1 MTNSLHRL
9 IPFVVVACFVAACEV
24 PNDIP
29 YPIVEG
35 RITAFEVEGQC
46 GVSGKDKGS
55 ATIDKESRTVSLYV
69 CDTVDIKEL
78 RVKRIELKAETKNP
92 DVDYQD
98 EITLLPD
105 SASCHYFERFPRK
118 SFDAPGAHHDTR
130 IDFSKEVPFTLH
142 TYQDYKWT
150 VKVEQVINREVEI
163 ENQVGDA
170 IIDAHTRNVVIY
182 VKQNQSLKNLK
193 VHKFS
198 LGGTH
203 GSVTPDPTAF
213 DTYDFYNIK
222 EFMVTTG
229 WGGRERWKV
238 FVYQTD
244 AVMQTTAKA
253 FARTVDAIIS
263 GEKPNGSTP
272 LIEYKAQT
280 DGKWNAVGSQ
290 DITIASTSYS
300 ATLKCLKPYTTYQ
313 YRVSAGNTSTET
325 QTFTTT
331 EMLQLE
337 NASFDVWCTDA
348 NNPKLLYP
356 WAEGATPY
364 WETGN
369 KGATTVGNSNSVPT
383 DDTST
388 GSGKAAYLES
398 KYIVIKFAAGN
409 IFTGSYLRTDGTNG
423 ILGFGRPFK
432 AFPAKLTFDYK
443 YNSETINKV
452 GDEALRYME
461 GRPDSCQIYITL
473 WHIGENDYEEYNG
486 EKFPLIIRTRPS
498 ERHLFSPNDK
508 RVVAYAQL
516 TQGNDVNEW
525 TSHTLKLKYKDNT
538 RIPTHI
544 QVVASSSKYGDY
556 FTGGIGSTLVLD
568 NLKLHYE

>member
-1 MTNSLHRL
+1 MKKVFYIL
-9 IPFVVVACFVAACEV
+9 IPVFIAICFGSCDV

-35 RITAFEVEGQC
+35 RITTFEVEGQC
-46 GVSGKDKGS
+46 GESGSGEGS
-55 ATIDKESRTVSLYV
+55 AAIDKDLRTVSLFV
-69 CDTVDIKEL
+69 CDTVD
-78 RVKRIELKAETKNP
+78 VKKLKVNRIELKSETKNP
-92 DVDYQD
+92 DVNYQE
-98 EITLLPD
+98 EIGLLPD
-105 SASCHYFERFPRK
+105 SAACVNFTKFPRK
-118 SFDAPGAHHDTR
+118 AFANPDSRMDTR
-130 IDFSKEVPFTLH
+130 MDFSKKVKFTLH
-142 TYQDYKWT
+142 TYQDYEWT
-150 VKVEQVINREVEI
+150 VKVEQIVNREVEV
-163 ENQVGDA
+163 ENQVGNA
-170 IIDAHTRNVVIY
+170 VIDPATHNVVVY
-182 VKQNQSLKNLK
+182 VNKEQSLKRLK

-198 LGGTH
+198 LGGVH
-203 GSVTPDPTAF
+203 GKVSPDPTTY
-213 DTYDFYNIK
+213 DTYDFYDVRH
-222 EFMVTTG
+222 FHVATG
-229 WGGRERWKV
+229 WGEEQSWRV
-238 FVYQTD
+238 MVCHTD
-244 AVMQTTAKA
+244 AAVQATAQA
-253 FARTVDAIIS
+253 FARTVDAIIT
-263 GEKPNGSTP
+263 GEKPNGTEP
-272 LIEYKAQT
+272 VIEYKAEGESAWKTLAQE
-280 DGKWNAVGSQ
+280 N
-290 DITIASTSYS
+290 INSTSTGYS
-300 ATLKCLKPYTTYQ
+300 ATIPNLNPSTTYSFI
-313 YRVSAGNTSTET
+313 VTAGDSKVGE
-325 QTFTTT
+325 QSFTTT

-337 NASFDVWCTDA
+337 NASFDAWCTDA
-348 NNPKLLYP
+348 NNPKLFYP
-356 WAEGATPY
+356 WAEGTTPY

-388 GSGKAAYLES
+388 GCGKAAYLES

-432 AFPAKLTFDYK
+432 AFPSKLTFDYK

-525 TSHTLKLKYKDNT
+525 SSHTLELKYKDNT

>member
-1 MTNSLHRL
+1 MKKVLYIL
-9 IPFVVVACFVAACEV
+9 ILAFIAICFGSCDV

-46 GVSGKDKGS
+46 GENGSGEGS
-55 ATIDKESRTVSLYV
+55 AAIDKDLHTVSLFV
-69 CDTVDIKEL
+69 CDTVDVKKL
-78 RVKRIELKAETKNP
+78 KVKRIELKSETKNP
-92 DVDYQD
+92 DVDYKD
-98 EITLLPD
+98 EIALLPD
-105 SASCHYFERFPRK
+105 SAACLDFARFPRK
-118 SFDAPGAHHDTR
+118 GFNAPNSHLDTR
-130 IDFSKEVPFTLH
+130 MDFSQKVKFTLH
-142 TYQDYKWT
+142 TYQDYEWT
-150 VKVEQVINREVEI
+150 VKVEQIVNREVEV
-163 ENQVGDA
+163 ENQVGNA
-170 IIDAHTRNVVIY
+170 VIDPITHNVVVY
-182 VKQNQSLKNLK
+182 VNKEQSLKRLK

-198 LGGTH
+198 LGGVH
-203 GSVTPDPTAF
+203 GKVSPDPTAQETF
-213 DTYDFYNIK
+213 DFYDVRQ
-222 EFMVTTG
+222 FLVTTG
-229 WGGRERWKV
+229 WGEEQSWR
-238 FVYQTD
+238 
-244 AVMQTTAKA
+244 VMVCHTEAAMGTTAQA
-253 FARTVDAIIS
+253 FARTVNAIVS
-263 GEKPNGSTP
+263 GEKPNGTTP
-272 LIEYKAQT
+272 LIEYKKESEQT
-280 DGKWNAVGSQ
+280 WLSVPQENIQQTATAYTA
-290 DITIASTSYS
+290 DIKGLQPS
-300 ATLKCLKPYTTYQ
+300 TTYQ
-313 YRVSAGNTSTET
+313 YRVKAGESSVDV

-331 EMLQLE
+331 KMLQLE
-337 NASFDVWCTDA
+337 NSSFDDWCTDT
-348 NNPKLLYP
+348 NNSKLLYP

-525 TSHTLKLKYKDNT
+525 TSHTLELKYKDNT

-556 FTGGIGSTLVLD
+556 FTGGVGSTLVLD

>member
-1 MTNSLHRL
+1 MIKALHKL
-9 IPFVVVACFVAACEV
+9 IPLVITACFAACEV

-46 GVSGKDKGS
+46 GASGKGEGS
-55 ATIDKESRTVSLYV
+55 ATIDKDTRTVSLYV
-69 CDTVDIKEL
+69 CDTVD
-78 RVKRIELKAETKNP
+78 VKRLKVNRIELKSETKNP
-92 DVDYQD
+92 DVDYKD
-98 EITLLPD
+98 EIALLPD
-105 SASCHYFERFPRK
+105 SAACLDFARFPRK
-118 SFDAPGAHHDTR
+118 GFNAPGSHQDTR
-130 IDFSKEVPFTLH
+130 MDFSQKVKFTLT
-142 TYQDYKWT
+142 TYQDYEWT
-150 VKVEQVINREVEI
+150 VNVEQVVNREVEV
-163 ENQVGDA
+163 ENQVGNA
-170 IIDAHTRNVVIY
+170 VIDPITHNVVVY
-182 VKQNQSLKNLK
+182 VKKGQSLKRLK
-193 VHKFS
+193 VSKFS
-198 LGGTH
+198 LGGEH
-203 GSVTPDPTAF
+203 GKVSPDPTAQETF
-213 DTYDFYNIK
+213 DFYDVRQ
-222 EFMVTTG
+222 FLVTTG
-229 WGGRERWKV
+229 WGEEQSWRVMVCHTEA
-238 FVYQTD
+238 
-244 AVMQTTAKA
+244 AVETTAQA
-253 FARTVDAIIS
+253 FARTVNAIVS
-263 GEKPNGSTP
+263 GEKPNGTTP
-272 LIEYKAQT
+272 LIEYKKESEQT
-280 DGKWNAVGSQ
+280 WLSVSHENIQQTATAYTA
-290 DITIASTSYS
+290 DIKGLQPS
-300 ATLKCLKPYTTYQ
+300 TTYQ
-313 YRVSAGNTSTET
+313 YRVKAGESSVDV

-337 NASFDVWCTDA
+337 NTSFDDWCTDA

-369 KGATTVGNSNSVPT
+369 KGATTVGSSNSTPT

-388 GSGKAAYLES
+388 GHGKAAHLES

-432 AFPAKLTFDYK
+432 AFPSKLTFDYK
-443 YNSETINKV
+443 YRTSTINKV

-525 TSHTLKLKYKDNT
+525 TSHTLELKYKDNT

-556 FTGGIGSTLVLD
+556 FTGGVGSLLVLD

>member
-1 MTNSLHRL
+1 MKKVLYIL
-9 IPFVVVACFVAACEV
+9 IPVFIAICFGSCDV

-46 GVSGKDKGS
+46 GENGSGEGS
-55 ATIDKESRTVSLYV
+55 AAIDKDLHTVSLYV
-69 CDTVDIKEL
+69 CDTVDVSRL
-78 RVKRIELKAETKNP
+78 RVNRIELKSETKNP
-92 DVDYQD
+92 DVNYQE
-98 EITLLPD
+98 EIGLMPD
-105 SASCHYFERFPRK
+105 SAACLDFAKFPRK
-118 SFDAPGAHHDTR
+118 GFNAPGSHQETR
-130 IDFSKEVPFTLH
+130 MDFSQKVKFILH
-142 TYQDYKWT
+142 TYQDYEWT
-150 VKVEQVINREVEI
+150 VKVEQIVNREVEV
-163 ENQVGDA
+163 ENQVGNA
-170 IIDAHTRNVVIY
+170 VIDPITHNVVIY
-182 VKQNQSLKNLK
+182 VNKEQSLKRLK

-198 LGGTH
+198 LGGAH
-203 GSVTPDPTAF
+203 GKVSPDPTTQ
-213 DTYDFYNIK
+213 DTFDFYDVRQ
-222 EFMVTTG
+222 FLVTTG
-229 WGGRERWKV
+229 WGEEQSWRV
-238 FVYQTD
+238 MVCHTD
-244 AVMQTTAKA
+244 AAVQTTAQA
-253 FARTVDAIIS
+253 FARTVDAIIT
-263 GEKPNGSTP
+263 GEKPNGTEP
-272 LIEYKAQT
+272 VIEYKAEGESAWKTLAQE
-280 DGKWNAVGSQ
+280 N
-290 DITIASTSYS
+290 INSTSTGYS
-300 ATLKCLKPYTTYQ
+300 ATIPNLTPSTTYSFT
-313 YRVSAGNTSTET
+313 VTAGDSKVGE
-325 QTFTTT
+325 QSFTTT

-337 NASFDVWCTDA
+337 NASFDDWCTDA

-356 WAEGATPY
+356 WAEGAAPY

-432 AFPAKLTFDYK
+432 AFPSKLTFDYK
-443 YNSETINKV
+443 YNSETINKM

-525 TSHTLKLKYKDNT
+525 TSHTLELKYKDNT

-568 NLKLHYE
+568 NLQLHYE

>member
-1 MTNSLHRL
+1 MKKVLYIL
-9 IPFVVVACFVAACEV
+9 ILAFIAICFGSCDV

-46 GVSGKDKGS
+46 GENGSGEGS
-55 ATIDKESRTVSLYV
+55 ATIDKDLRTVSLFV
-69 CDTVDIKEL
+69 CDTVD
-78 RVKRIELKAETKNP
+78 VKKLKVNRIELKSETKNP
-92 DVDYQD
+92 DVDYQE
-98 EITLLPD
+98 EIGLLPD
-105 SASCHYFERFPRK
+105 SAVCLDFARFPRK
-118 SFDAPGAHHDTR
+118 GFNAPNSHQDTR
-130 IDFSKEVPFTLH
+130 MDFSQKVKFTLH
-142 TYQDYKWT
+142 TYHDYEWT
-150 VKVEQVINREVEI
+150 VNVEQIVIREVEV
-163 ENQVGDA
+163 ENQVGNA
-170 IIDAHTRNVVIY
+170 VIDPITHNVVIY
-182 VKQNQSLKNLK
+182 VNKEQSLKRLK

-198 LGGTH
+198 LGGVH
-203 GSVTPDPTAF
+203 GKVSPDPTTQETF
-213 DTYDFYNIK
+213 DFYDVRQ
-222 EFMVTTG
+222 FLVTTG
-229 WGGRERWKV
+229 WGEEQSWRVMVCHTEA
-238 FVYQTD
+238 
-244 AVMQTTAKA
+244 AVETTAQA
-253 FARTVDAIIS
+253 FARTVNAIVS
-263 GEKPNGSTP
+263 GEKPNGTTP
-272 LIEYKAQT
+272 LIEYKKESEQSWLSVPHENIQQT
-280 DGKWNAVGSQ
+280 ATAYTA
-290 DITIASTSYS
+290 DIKGLQPS
-300 ATLKCLKPYTTYQ
+300 TTYQ
-313 YRVSAGNTSTET
+313 YRVKAGESSVDV

-337 NASFDVWCTDA
+337 NTSFDDWCTDA

-369 KGATTVGNSNSVPT
+369 KGATTVGSSNSTPT

-388 GSGKAAYLES
+388 GHGKAAYLES

-525 TSHTLKLKYKDNT
+525 TSHTLELKYKDNT

-556 FTGGIGSTLVLD
+556 FTGGVGSLLVLD

>member
-1 MTNSLHRL
+1 MKKVLYIL
-9 IPFVVVACFVAACEV
+9 IPVFIAICFGSCDV

-46 GVSGKDKGS
+46 GDNGSGEGS
-55 ATIDKESRTVSLYV
+55 ATIDKDLRTVSLFV
-69 CDTVDIKEL
+69 CDTVD
-78 RVKRIELKAETKNP
+78 VKKLKVNRIELKSETKNP
-92 DVDYQD
+92 DVDYQE
-98 EITLLPD
+98 EIGLLPD
-105 SASCHYFERFPRK
+105 SAVCLDFARFPRK
-118 SFDAPGAHHDTR
+118 GFNAPNNHQDTR
-130 IDFSKEVPFTLH
+130 MDFSQKVKFTLH
-142 TYQDYKWT
+142 TYQDYEWT
-150 VKVEQVINREVEI
+150 VNVEQIVIREVEV
-163 ENQVGDA
+163 ENQVGNA
-170 IIDAHTRNVVIY
+170 VIDPITHNVVVY
-182 VKQNQSLKNLK
+182 VNKEQSLKRLK

-198 LGGTH
+198 LGGVH
-203 GSVTPDPTAF
+203 GKVSPDPTALETF
-213 DTYDFYNIK
+213 NFYDVRQ
-222 EFMVTTG
+222 FMVTTG
-229 WGGRERWKV
+229 WGEEQSWR
-238 FVYQTD
+238 
-244 AVMQTTAKA
+244 VMVCHTEAAMGTTAQA
-253 FARTVDAIIS
+253 FARTVNAIVS
-263 GEKPNGSTP
+263 GEKPNGTTP
-272 LIEYKAQT
+272 LIEYKKESEQT
-280 DGKWNAVGSQ
+280 WLSVPQENIQQTATAYTA
-290 DITIASTSYS
+290 DIKGLQPS
-300 ATLKCLKPYTTYQ
+300 TTYQ
-313 YRVSAGNTSTET
+313 YRVKAGESSVDV
-325 QTFTTT
+325 QAFTTT
-331 EMLQLE
+331 KMLQLE
-337 NASFDVWCTDA
+337 NSSFDDWCTDT
-348 NNPKLLYP
+348 NNSKLLYP

-473 WHIGENDYEEYNG
+473 WHIDENDYEEYNG

-525 TSHTLKLKYKDNT
+525 TSHTLELKYKDNT

>member
-1 MTNSLHRL
+1 MKKVLYIL
-9 IPFVVVACFVAACEV
+9 ILAFIAVCFGSCDV

-46 GVSGKDKGS
+46 GENGSGEGS
-55 ATIDKESRTVSLYV
+55 ATIDKVLRTVSLFV
-69 CDTVDIKEL
+69 CDTVDVKKL
-78 RVKRIELKAETKNP
+78 KVKRIELKSETKNP
-92 DVDYQD
+92 DVDYKD
-98 EITLLPD
+98 EIALLPD
-105 SASCHYFERFPRK
+105 SAACLDFARFPRK
-118 SFDAPGAHHDTR
+118 GFNAPGSHQDTR
-130 IDFSKEVPFTLH
+130 MDFSQKVKFTLH
-142 TYQDYKWT
+142 TYHDYEWT
-150 VKVEQVINREVEI
+150 VNVEQIVIREVEV
-163 ENQVGDA
+163 ENQVGNA
-170 IIDAHTRNVVIY
+170 VIDPITHNVVIY
-182 VKQNQSLKNLK
+182 VNKEQSLKRLK

-198 LGGTH
+198 LGGVH
-203 GSVTPDPTAF
+203 GKVSPDPTTQETF
-213 DTYDFYNIK
+213 DFYDVRQ
-222 EFMVTTG
+222 FLVTTG
-229 WGGRERWKV
+229 WGEEQSWRVMVCHTEA
-238 FVYQTD
+238 
-244 AVMQTTAKA
+244 AVETTAQA
-253 FARTVDAIIS
+253 FARTVNAIVS
-263 GEKPNGSTP
+263 GEKPNGTTP
-272 LIEYKAQT
+272 LIEYKKESEQSWLSVPHENIQQT
-280 DGKWNAVGSQ
+280 ATAYTA
-290 DITIASTSYS
+290 DIKGLQPS
-300 ATLKCLKPYTTYQ
+300 TTYQ
-313 YRVSAGNTSTET
+313 YRVKAGESSVDV

-337 NASFDVWCTDA
+337 NTSFDDWCTDA

-369 KGATTVGNSNSVPT
+369 KGATTVGSSNSTPT

-388 GSGKAAYLES
+388 GHGKAAHLES

-432 AFPAKLTFDYK
+432 AFPSKLTFDYR
-443 YNSETINKV
+443 YRTSIINKV

-525 TSHTLKLKYKDNT
+525 TSHTLELKYKDNT

-556 FTGGIGSTLVLD
+556 FTGGVGSLLVLD

>member
-1 MTNSLHRL
+1 MKKVFYIL
-9 IPFVVVACFVAACEV
+9 IPVFIAICFGSCDV

-46 GVSGKDKGS
+46 GENGSGEGS
-55 ATIDKESRTVSLYV
+55 ATIDKDLRTVSLFV
-69 CDTVDIKEL
+69 CDTVDVKKL
-78 RVKRIELKAETKNP
+78 KVKRIELKSETKNP
-92 DVDYQD
+92 DVDYKD
-98 EITLLPD
+98 EIALLPD
-105 SASCHYFERFPRK
+105 SAACLDFARFPRK
-118 SFDAPGAHHDTR
+118 GFNAPGSHHDTR
-130 IDFSKEVPFTLH
+130 MDFSQKVKFILH
-142 TYQDYKWT
+142 TYQDYEWT
-150 VKVEQVINREVEI
+150 VKVEQIVNREVEV
-163 ENQVGDA
+163 ENQVGNA
-170 IIDAHTRNVVIY
+170 VIDPITHNVVIY
-182 VKQNQSLKNLK
+182 VNKEQSLKRLK
-193 VHKFS
+193 VHKFL
-198 LGGTH
+198 LGGVH
-203 GSVTPDPTAF
+203 GKVSPDPTAQETF
-213 DTYDFYNIK
+213 DFYDVRQ
-222 EFMVTTG
+222 FMVTTG
-229 WGGRERWKV
+229 WGEEQSWR
-238 FVYQTD
+238 
-244 AVMQTTAKA
+244 VMVCHTEAAMGTTAQA
-253 FARTVDAIIS
+253 FARTVDAIIT
-263 GEKPNGSTP
+263 GEKPNGTEP
-272 LIEYKAQT
+272 VIEYKAEGESAWKTLAQE
-280 DGKWNAVGSQ
+280 N
-290 DITIASTSYS
+290 INSTSTGYS
-300 ATLKCLKPYTTYQ
+300 ATIPNLSPSTTYNFT
-313 YRVSAGNTSTET
+313 VTAGNSKVGE
-325 QTFTTT
+325 QSFTTT

-337 NASFDVWCTDA
+337 NTSLDEWCTDVK
-348 NNPKLLYP
+348 NPKLLYP

-525 TSHTLKLKYKDNT
+525 TSHTLELKYKDNT

-556 FTGGIGSTLVLD
+556 FTGGVGSTLVLD

>member
-1 MTNSLHRL
+1 MKKVFYIL
-9 IPFVVVACFVAACEV
+9 IPVFIAICFGSCDV

-46 GVSGKDKGS
+46 GENGSGEGS
-55 ATIDKESRTVSLYV
+55 ATIDKNLRTVSLFV
-69 CDTVDIKEL
+69 CDTVD
-78 RVKRIELKAETKNP
+78 VKKLKVNRIELKSETKNP
-92 DVDYQD
+92 DVNYQE
-98 EITLLPD
+98 EIGLMPD
-105 SASCHYFERFPRK
+105 SAACLDFAKFPRK
-118 SFDAPGAHHDTR
+118 GFNAPGSHQDTHM
-130 IDFSKEVPFTLH
+130 DFSQKVKFTLH
-142 TYQDYKWT
+142 TYQDYEWT
-150 VKVEQVINREVEI
+150 VKVEQIVNREVEV
-163 ENQVGDA
+163 ENQVGNA
-170 IIDAHTRNVVIY
+170 VIDPITHNVVIY
-182 VKQNQSLKNLK
+182 VNKEQSLKRLK

-198 LGGTH
+198 LGGVH
-203 GSVTPDPTAF
+203 GKVSPDPTTQETF
-213 DTYDFYNIK
+213 DFYDVRQ
-222 EFMVTTG
+222 FLVTTG
-229 WGGRERWKV
+229 WGEEQSWR
-238 FVYQTD
+238 
-244 AVMQTTAKA
+244 VMVCHTEATMGTTAQA
-253 FARTVDAIIS
+253 FARTVDAIIT
-263 GEKPNGSTP
+263 GEKPNGTEP
-272 LIEYKAQT
+272 VIEYKAEGESAWKTLAQE
-280 DGKWNAVGSQ
+280 N
-290 DITIASTSYS
+290 INSTSTGYS
-300 ATLKCLKPYTTYQ
+300 ATIPNLSPSTTYNFT
-313 YRVSAGNTSTET
+313 VTAGNSKVGE
-325 QTFTTT
+325 QSFTTT

-337 NASFDVWCTDA
+337 NASFDAWCTDA

-356 WAEGATPY
+356 WAEGTTPY

-525 TSHTLKLKYKDNT
+525 TSHTLELKYKDNT

-556 FTGGIGSTLVLD
+556 FTGGVGSTLVLD

>member
-1 MTNSLHRL
+1 MKKVLYIL
-9 IPFVVVACFVAACEV
+9 IPVFIAICFGSCDV

-46 GVSGKDKGS
+46 GENGSGEGS
-55 ATIDKESRTVSLYV
+55 AAIDKDLHTVSLYV
-69 CDTVDIKEL
+69 CDTVDVSRL
-78 RVKRIELKAETKNP
+78 RVNRIELKSETKNP
-92 DVDYQD
+92 DVNYQE
-98 EITLLPD
+98 EIGLLPD
-105 SASCHYFERFPRK
+105 SAVCKDFAKFPRK
-118 SFDAPGAHHDTR
+118 AFANPDSHMDTR
-130 IDFSKEVPFTLH
+130 MDFSQKVKFILH
-142 TYQDYKWT
+142 TYQDYEWT
-150 VKVEQVINREVEI
+150 VKVEQIVNREVEV
-163 ENQVGDA
+163 ENQVGNA
-170 IIDAHTRNVVIY
+170 VIDPITHNVVIY
-182 VKQNQSLKNLK
+182 VNKDQSLKRLK

-198 LGGTH
+198 LGGVH
-203 GSVTPDPTAF
+203 GKVSPDPTTQETF
-213 DTYDFYNIK
+213 DFYDVRQ
-222 EFMVTTG
+222 FLVTTG
-229 WGGRERWKV
+229 WGEEQSWRV
-238 FVYQTD
+238 MVCHTD
-244 AVMQTTAKA
+244 AAVQTTAQA
-253 FARTVDAIIS
+253 FARTVDAIIT
-263 GEKPNGSTP
+263 GEKPNGTEP
-272 LIEYKAQT
+272 VIEYKAESESAWKTLAQE
-280 DGKWNAVGSQ
+280 N
-290 DITIASTSYS
+290 INSTSTGYS
-300 ATLKCLKPYTTYQ
+300 ATIPGLSPSTTYSFT
-313 YRVSAGNTSTET
+313 VTAGESKVGE
-325 QTFTTT
+325 QSFTTT

-337 NASFDVWCTDA
+337 NASFDDWCTDA

-432 AFPAKLTFDYK
+432 AFPSKLTFDYK

-525 TSHTLKLKYKDNT
+525 TSHTLELKYKDNT

>member
-1 MTNSLHRL
+1 MIKALHKL
-9 IPFVVVACFVAACEV
+9 IPLVITACFAACEV

-46 GVSGKDKGS
+46 GASGKGEGS
-55 ATIDKESRTVSLYV
+55 ATIDKDTRTVSLYV
-69 CDTVDIKEL
+69 CDTVD
-78 RVKRIELKAETKNP
+78 VKRLKVNRIELKSETKNP
-92 DVDYQD
+92 DVDYKD
-98 EITLLPD
+98 EIALLPD
-105 SASCHYFERFPRK
+105 SAACLDFARFPRK
-118 SFDAPGAHHDTR
+118 GFNAPGSHQDTR
-130 IDFSKEVPFTLH
+130 MDFSQKVKFTLT
-142 TYQDYKWT
+142 TYQDYEWT
-150 VKVEQVINREVEI
+150 VNVEQVVNREVEV
-163 ENQVGDA
+163 ENQVGNA
-170 IIDAHTRNVVIY
+170 VIDPFNHNVVVY
-182 VKQNQSLKNLK
+182 VKKDQSLKRLK
-193 VHKFS
+193 VSKFS
-198 LGGTH
+198 LGGEH
-203 GSVTPDPTAF
+203 GKVSPDPTTQETF
-213 DTYDFYNIK
+213 NFYDVRQFL
-222 EFMVTTG
+222 VTTG
-229 WGGRERWKV
+229 WGEEQSWRVMVCHTE
-238 FVYQTD
+238 T
-244 AVMQTTAKA
+244 AVETTAQA
-253 FARTVDAIIS
+253 FARTVNAIVS
-263 GEKPNGSTP
+263 GEKPNGTTP
-272 LIEYKAQT
+272 LIEYKKESEQT
-280 DGKWNAVGSQ
+280 WLSVPQENIQQTATAYTA
-290 DITIASTSYS
+290 DIKGLQPS
-300 ATLKCLKPYTTYQ
+300 TTYQ
-313 YRVSAGNTSTET
+313 YRVEAGESSVDV

-337 NASFDVWCTDA
+337 NTSFDDWCTDA

-356 WAEGATPY
+356 WAEGTTPY

-369 KGATTVGNSNSVPT
+369 KGATTVGSSNSIPT

-388 GSGKAAYLES
+388 GHGKAAHLES

-432 AFPAKLTFDYK
+432 AFPSKLTFDYK
-443 YNSETINKV
+443 YRTSIINKV

-461 GRPDSCQIYITL
+461 GRPDSSQIYITL

-525 TSHTLKLKYKDNT
+525 TSHTLELKYKDNT
-538 RIPTHI
+538 HIPTHI

-556 FTGGIGSTLVLD
+556 FTGGVGSLLVLD

>member
-1 MTNSLHRL
+1 MKKVLYIL
-9 IPFVVVACFVAACEV
+9 IPVFIAICFGSCDV

-46 GVSGKDKGS
+46 GENGSGEGS
-55 ATIDKESRTVSLYV
+55 ATIDKDLRTVSLFV
-69 CDTVDIKEL
+69 CDTVDVKKL
-78 RVKRIELKAETKNP
+78 KVKRIELKSETKNP
-92 DVDYQD
+92 DVNYQE
-98 EITLLPD
+98 EIGLMPD
-105 SASCHYFERFPRK
+105 SAACLDFAKFPRK
-118 SFDAPGAHHDTR
+118 GFNAPGSHHDTR
-130 IDFSKEVPFTLH
+130 MDFSQKVKFILH
-142 TYQDYKWT
+142 TYQDYEWT
-150 VKVEQVINREVEI
+150 VKVEQIVNREVEV
-163 ENQVGDA
+163 ENQVGNA
-170 IIDAHTRNVVIY
+170 VIDPITHNVVIY
-182 VKQNQSLKNLK
+182 VNKEQSLKRLK

-198 LGGTH
+198 LGGVH
-203 GSVTPDPTAF
+203 GKVSPDPTAQETF
-213 DTYDFYNIK
+213 DFYDVRQ
-222 EFMVTTG
+222 FMVTTG
-229 WGGRERWKV
+229 WGEEQSWR
-238 FVYQTD
+238 
-244 AVMQTTAKA
+244 VMVCHTEAAMGTTAQA
-253 FARTVDAIIS
+253 FARTVDAIIT
-263 GEKPNGSTP
+263 GEKPNGTEP
-272 LIEYKAQT
+272 VIEYKAEGESAWKTLAQE
-280 DGKWNAVGSQ
+280 N
-290 DITIASTSYS
+290 INSTSTGYS
-300 ATLKCLKPYTTYQ
+300 ATIPNLSPSTTYNFT
-313 YRVSAGNTSTET
+313 VTAGDSKVGE
-325 QTFTTT
+325 QSFTTT

-337 NASFDVWCTDA
+337 NTSLDEWCTDVK
-348 NNPKLLYP
+348 NPELLYP
-356 WAEGATPY
+356 WAEGSTPY
-364 WETGN
+364 WGTGN
-369 KGATTVGNSNSVPT
+369 KGATTVGSSNSTPT

-388 GSGKAAYLES
+388 GHGKAAHLES
-398 KYIVIKFAAGN
+398 RYIVIKFAAGN

-525 TSHTLKLKYKDNT
+525 TSHTLELKYKDNT

-556 FTGGIGSTLVLD
+556 FTGGVGSTLVLD

>member
-1 MTNSLHRL
+1 MKKVLYIL
-9 IPFVVVACFVAACEV
+9 IPVFIAICFGSCDV

-46 GVSGKDKGS
+46 GDNGSGEGS
-55 ATIDKESRTVSLYV
+55 ATIDKDLRTVSLFV
-69 CDTVDIKEL
+69 CDTVDVKKL
-78 RVKRIELKAETKNP
+78 KVKRIELKSETKNP
-92 DVDYQD
+92 DVDYQE
-98 EITLLPD
+98 EIGLLPD
-105 SASCHYFERFPRK
+105 SAVCLGFARFPRK
-118 SFDAPGAHHDTR
+118 GFNAPGSHQDTR
-130 IDFSKEVPFTLH
+130 MDFSQKVKFIIH
-142 TYQDYKWT
+142 TYQDYEWT
-150 VKVEQVINREVEI
+150 VKVEQIVNREVEV
-163 ENQVGDA
+163 ENQVGNA
-170 IIDAHTRNVVIY
+170 VIDPITHNVVVY
-182 VKQNQSLKNLK
+182 VNKEQSLKRLK

-198 LGGTH
+198 LGGVH
-203 GSVTPDPTAF
+203 GKVSPDPTAQETF
-213 DTYDFYNIK
+213 DFYNVRQ
-222 EFMVTTG
+222 FMVTTG
-229 WGGRERWKV
+229 WGEEQSWR
-238 FVYQTD
+238 
-244 AVMQTTAKA
+244 VMVCHTEAAMGTTAQA
-253 FARTVDAIIS
+253 FARTVNAIVS
-263 GEKPNGSTP
+263 GEKPNGTTP
-272 LIEYKAQT
+272 LIEYKKESEQT
-280 DGKWNAVGSQ
+280 WLSVPQENIQQTATAYTA
-290 DITIASTSYS
+290 DIKGLQPS
-300 ATLKCLKPYTTYQ
+300 TTYQ
-313 YRVSAGNTSTET
+313 YRVKAGESSVDV

-331 EMLQLE
+331 KMLQLE
-337 NASFDVWCTDA
+337 NSSFDDWCTDT
-348 NNPKLLYP
+348 NNSKLLYP

-525 TSHTLKLKYKDNT
+525 TSHTLELKYKDNT

>member
-1 MTNSLHRL
+1 MKKVLNIL
-9 IPFVVVACFVAACEV
+9 IPVFIAICFGSCDV

-46 GVSGKDKGS
+46 GENGSGEGS
-55 ATIDKESRTVSLYV
+55 ATIDKDLRTVSLFV
-69 CDTVDIKEL
+69 CDTVD
-78 RVKRIELKAETKNP
+78 VKKLKVNRIELKSETKNP
-92 DVDYQD
+92 DVDYQE
-98 EITLLPD
+98 EIGLLPD
-105 SASCHYFERFPRK
+105 SAVCLDFARFPRK
-118 SFDAPGAHHDTR
+118 GFNAPNSHQDTR
-130 IDFSKEVPFTLH
+130 MDFSQKVKFTLH
-142 TYQDYKWT
+142 TYHDYEWT
-150 VKVEQVINREVEI
+150 VNVEQIVIREVEV
-163 ENQVGDA
+163 ENQVGNA
-170 IIDAHTRNVVIY
+170 VIDPITHNVVIY
-182 VKQNQSLKNLK
+182 VNKDQSLKRLK

-198 LGGTH
+198 LGGVH
-203 GSVTPDPTAF
+203 GKVSPDPTTQETF
-213 DTYDFYNIK
+213 DFYDVRQ
-222 EFMVTTG
+222 FLVTTG
-229 WGGRERWKV
+229 WGEEQSWRVMVCHTEA
-238 FVYQTD
+238 
-244 AVMQTTAKA
+244 AVETTAQA
-253 FARTVDAIIS
+253 FARTVNAIVS
-263 GEKPNGSTP
+263 GEKPNGTTP
-272 LIEYKAQT
+272 LIEYKKESEQSWLSVPHENIQQT
-280 DGKWNAVGSQ
+280 ATAYTA
-290 DITIASTSYS
+290 DIKGLQPS
-300 ATLKCLKPYTTYQ
+300 TTYQ
-313 YRVSAGNTSTET
+313 YRVKAGESSVDV

-337 NASFDVWCTDA
+337 NTSFDDWCTDA

-369 KGATTVGNSNSVPT
+369 KGATTVGSSNSTPT

-388 GSGKAAYLES
+388 GHGKAAHLES

-432 AFPAKLTFDYK
+432 AFPSKLTFDYK
-443 YNSETINKV
+443 YRTSIINKV

-525 TSHTLKLKYKDNT
+525 TSHTLELKYKDNT

-556 FTGGIGSTLVLD
+556 FTGGVGSLLVLD

>member
-1 MTNSLHRL
+1 MKKVLYIL
-9 IPFVVVACFVAACEV
+9 ILAFIAICFGSCDV

-46 GVSGKDKGS
+46 GENGSGEGS
-55 ATIDKESRTVSLYV
+55 ATIDKDLRTVSLFV
-69 CDTVDIKEL
+69 CDTVD
-78 RVKRIELKAETKNP
+78 VKKLKVNRIELKSETKNP
-92 DVDYQD
+92 DVDYQE
-98 EITLLPD
+98 EIGLLPD
-105 SASCHYFERFPRK
+105 SAVCLDFARFPRK
-118 SFDAPGAHHDTR
+118 GFNAPNSHQDTR
-130 IDFSKEVPFTLH
+130 MDFSQKVKFTLH
-142 TYQDYKWT
+142 TYHDYEWT
-150 VKVEQVINREVEI
+150 VNVEQIVIREVEV
-163 ENQVGDA
+163 ENQVGNA
-170 IIDAHTRNVVIY
+170 VIDPITHNVVIY
-182 VKQNQSLKNLK
+182 VNKEQSLKRLK

-198 LGGTH
+198 LGGVH
-203 GSVTPDPTAF
+203 GKVSPDPTTQETF
-213 DTYDFYNIK
+213 DFYDVRQ
-222 EFMVTTG
+222 FLVTTG
-229 WGGRERWKV
+229 WGEEQSWRV
-238 FVYQTD
+238 MVYHTEA
-244 AVMQTTAKA
+244 AVETTAQA
-253 FARTVDAIIS
+253 FARTVNAIVS
-263 GEKPNGSTP
+263 GEKPNGTTP
-272 LIEYKAQT
+272 LIEYKKESEQSWLSVPHENIQQT
-280 DGKWNAVGSQ
+280 ATAYTA
-290 DITIASTSYS
+290 DIKGLQPS
-300 ATLKCLKPYTTYQ
+300 TTYQ
-313 YRVSAGNTSTET
+313 YRVKAGESSVDV

-337 NASFDVWCTDA
+337 NTSFDDWCTDA

-369 KGATTVGNSNSVPT
+369 KGATTVGSSNSTPT

-388 GSGKAAYLES
+388 GHGKAAYLES

-525 TSHTLKLKYKDNT
+525 TSHTLELKYKDNT

-556 FTGGIGSTLVLD
+556 FTGGVGSLLVLD

>member
-1 MTNSLHRL
+1 MKKVLYIL
-9 IPFVVVACFVAACEV
+9 ILAFIAICFGSCDV

-46 GVSGKDKGS
+46 GGNGSGEGS
-55 ATIDKESRTVSLYV
+55 ATIDKDLRTVSLFV
-69 CDTVDIKEL
+69 CDTVDVKKL
-78 RVKRIELKAETKNP
+78 KVKRIELKSETKNP
-92 DVDYQD
+92 DVNYQE
-98 EITLLPD
+98 EIGLMPD
-105 SASCHYFERFPRK
+105 SAACLDFAKFPRK
-118 SFDAPGAHHDTR
+118 GFNAPGSHHDTR
-130 IDFSKEVPFTLH
+130 MDFSQKVKFILH
-142 TYQDYKWT
+142 TYQDYEWT
-150 VKVEQVINREVEI
+150 VKVEQIVNREVEV
-163 ENQVGDA
+163 ENQVGNA
-170 IIDAHTRNVVIY
+170 VIDPITHNVVIY
-182 VKQNQSLKNLK
+182 VNKEQSLKRLK

-198 LGGTH
+198 LGGVH
-203 GSVTPDPTAF
+203 GKVSPDPTAQETF
-213 DTYDFYNIK
+213 DFYDVRQ
-222 EFMVTTG
+222 FMVTTG
-229 WGGRERWKV
+229 WGEEQSWR
-238 FVYQTD
+238 
-244 AVMQTTAKA
+244 VMVCHTEAAMGTTAQA
-253 FARTVDAIIS
+253 FARTVNAIVS
-263 GEKPNGSTP
+263 GEKPNGTTP
-272 LIEYKAQT
+272 LIEYKKESEQT
-280 DGKWNAVGSQ
+280 WLSVPQENIQQTATAYTA
-290 DITIASTSYS
+290 DIKGLQPS
-300 ATLKCLKPYTTYQ
+300 TTYQ
-313 YRVSAGNTSTET
+313 YRVKAGESSVDV

-331 EMLQLE
+331 KMLQLE
-337 NASFDVWCTDA
+337 NSSFDDWCTDT
-348 NNPKLLYP
+348 NNSKLLYP

-525 TSHTLKLKYKDNT
+525 TSHTLELKYKDNT

-556 FTGGIGSTLVLD
+556 FTGGVGSLLVLD

>member
-1 MTNSLHRL
+1 
-9 IPFVVVACFVAACEV
+9 V
-24 PNDIP
+24 
-29 YPIVEG
+29 G
-35 RITAFEVEGQC
+35 
-46 GVSGKDKGS
+46 
-55 ATIDKESRTVSLYV
+55 
-69 CDTVDIKEL
+69 
-78 RVKRIELKAETKNP
+78 
-92 DVDYQD
+92 
-98 EITLLPD
+98 
-105 SASCHYFERFPRK
+105 
-118 SFDAPGAHHDTR
+118 
-130 IDFSKEVPFTLH
+130 
-142 TYQDYKWT
+142 
-150 VKVEQVINREVEI
+150 EQ
-163 ENQVGDA
+163 
-170 IIDAHTRNVVIY
+170 
-182 VKQNQSLKNLK
+182 S
-193 VHKFS
+193 
-198 LGGTH
+198 
-203 GSVTPDPTAF
+203 
-213 DTYDFYNIK
+213 
-222 EFMVTTG
+222 
-229 WGGRERWKV
+229 
-238 FVYQTD
+238 
-244 AVMQTTAKA
+244 
-253 FARTVDAIIS
+253 
-263 GEKPNGSTP
+263 
-272 LIEYKAQT
+272 
-280 DGKWNAVGSQ
+280 
-290 DITIASTSYS
+290 
-300 ATLKCLKPYTTYQ
+300 
-313 YRVSAGNTSTET
+313 
-325 QTFTTT
+325 FTTT

-337 NASFDVWCTDA
+337 NASFDAWCTDA

-525 TSHTLKLKYKDNT
+525 TSHTLELKYKDNI

>member
-1 MTNSLHRL
+1 MKKVLYIL
-9 IPFVVVACFVAACEV
+9 ILAFIAVCFGSCDV

-46 GVSGKDKGS
+46 GENGSGEGP
-55 ATIDKESRTVSLYV
+55 AAIDKDLHTVSLYV
-69 CDTVDIKEL
+69 CDTVDVSRL
-78 RVKRIELKAETKNP
+78 CVNRIELKSETKNP
-92 DVDYQD
+92 DVNYQE
-98 EITLLPD
+98 EIGLMPD
-105 SASCHYFERFPRK
+105 SAACLDFAKFPRK
-118 SFDAPGAHHDTR
+118 GFNAPNSHQDTR
-130 IDFSKEVPFTLH
+130 MDFSQKVKFTLH
-142 TYQDYKWT
+142 TYQDYEWT
-150 VKVEQVINREVEI
+150 VNVEQIVIREVEV
-163 ENQVGDA
+163 ENQVGNA
-170 IIDAHTRNVVIY
+170 VIDPITHNVVIY
-182 VKQNQSLKNLK
+182 VNKEQSLKRLK

-198 LGGTH
+198 LGGVH
-203 GSVTPDPTAF
+203 GKVSPDPTTQETF
-213 DTYDFYNIK
+213 DFYDVRQ
-222 EFMVTTG
+222 FLVTTG
-229 WGGRERWKV
+229 WGEEQSWRV
-238 FVYQTD
+238 MVCHTD
-244 AVMQTTAKA
+244 AAVQTTAQA

-263 GEKPNGSTP
+263 GEKPNGTEP
-272 LIEYKAQT
+272 VIEYKAKGESTWKTLTQE
-280 DGKWNAVGSQ
+280 N
-290 DITIASTSYS
+290 INSTSTGYS
-300 ATLKCLKPYTTYQ
+300 ATIPGLSPSTTYSFT
-313 YRVSAGNTSTET
+313 VTAGDSKVGE
-325 QTFTTT
+325 QSFTTT

-337 NASFDVWCTDA
+337 NASFDDWCTDA

-473 WHIGENDYEEYNG
+473 WHIDENDYEEYNG

-525 TSHTLKLKYKDNT
+525 TSHTLELKYKDNI

>member
-1 MTNSLHRL
+1 MKKVLYILTS
-9 IPFVVVACFVAACEV
+9 AFVAICFGSCDV

-46 GVSGKDKGS
+46 GENGSGEGT
-55 ATIDKESRTVSLYV
+55 ATIDKDMRTVSLYV
-69 CDTVDIKEL
+69 CDTVDVSKL
-78 RVKRIELKAETKNP
+78 RVNRIELKSETKNP
-92 DVDYQD
+92 DVNYQE
-98 EITLLPD
+98 EIVLLPD
-105 SASCHYFERFPRK
+105 SAACLDFAKFPRK
-118 SFDAPGAHHDTR
+118 AFSNPGRHMDTR
-130 IDFSKEVPFTLH
+130 MDFSNKVKFTLY
-142 TYQDYKWT
+142 TYQDYKWAVE
-150 VKVEQVINREVEI
+150 VKQIVNRVVEV
-163 ENQVGDA
+163 ENQVGKA
-170 IIDAHTRNVVIY
+170 VIDPITHNVVIY
-182 VKQNQSLKNLK
+182 VNKDQSLKRLK

-203 GSVTPDPTAF
+203 GKVSPDPTVY
-213 DTYDFYNIK
+213 DTYDFYDVRQ
-222 EFMVTTG
+222 FHVTTG
-229 WGGRERWKV
+229 WGEEQSWRV
-238 FVYQTD
+238 MVCHTD
-244 AVMQTTAKA
+244 AAVQTTAQA

-263 GEKPNGSTP
+263 GEKPNGKGP
-272 LIEYKAQT
+272 VIEYKAEDESTWKTVAQE
-280 DGKWNAVGSQ
+280 N
-290 DITIASTSYS
+290 INSTSTAYS
-300 ATLKCLKPYTTYQ
+300 ATIPSLKPGTTYKFT
-313 YRVSAGNTSTET
+313 VTAGDSKVGE
-325 QTFTTT
+325 QSFTTT
-331 EMLQLE
+331 EILQLE
-337 NASFDVWCTDA
+337 NTSFDDWCIDA
-348 NNPKLLYP
+348 ANAKLYYP

-369 KGATTVGNSNSVPT
+369 KGATTVGSSNSIPT

-432 AFPAKLTFDYK
+432 AFPTKLTFDYK
-443 YNSETINKV
+443 YKSETINKV
-452 GDEALRYME
+452 GEEALRYME

-473 WHIGENDYEEYNG
+473 WHIGDNDYEEYNG

-498 ERHLFSPNDK
+498 ERHLFSPDDS

-516 TQGNDVNEW
+516 TQGADVPQW
-525 TSHTLKLKYKDNT
+525 TSHTLELKYKDNKRT
-538 RIPTHI
+538 PTHI

-556 FTGGIGSTLVLD
+556 FTGGVGSTLVLD

>member
-1 MTNSLHRL
+1 MKKVLYIL
-9 IPFVVVACFVAACEV
+9 IPVFIAICFGSCDV

-46 GVSGKDKGS
+46 GENGSGEGS
-55 ATIDKESRTVSLYV
+55 ATIDKDLRTVSLFV
-69 CDTVDIKEL
+69 CDTVDVKKL
-78 RVKRIELKAETKNP
+78 KVKRIELKSETKNP
-92 DVDYQD
+92 DVDYKD
-98 EITLLPD
+98 EIALLPD
-105 SASCHYFERFPRK
+105 SAACLDFARFPRK
-118 SFDAPGAHHDTR
+118 GFNAPGSHQDTR
-130 IDFSKEVPFTLH
+130 MDFSQKVKFILH
-142 TYQDYKWT
+142 TYQDYEWT
-150 VKVEQVINREVEI
+150 VKVEQIVNREVEV
-163 ENQVGDA
+163 ENQVGNA
-170 IIDAHTRNVVIY
+170 VIDPITHNVVVY
-182 VKQNQSLKNLK
+182 VNKEQSLKRLK

-198 LGGTH
+198 LGGVH
-203 GSVTPDPTAF
+203 GKVSPDPTAQETF
-213 DTYDFYNIK
+213 DFYDVRQ
-222 EFMVTTG
+222 FMVTTG
-229 WGGRERWKV
+229 WGEEQSWR
-238 FVYQTD
+238 
-244 AVMQTTAKA
+244 VMVCHTEAAMGTTAQA
-253 FARTVDAIIS
+253 FARTVNAIMS
-263 GEKPNGSTP
+263 GEKPNGTTP
-272 LIEYKAQT
+272 LIEYKKESEQT
-280 DGKWNAVGSQ
+280 WLSVPQENIQQTATAYTA
-290 DITIASTSYS
+290 DIKGLQPS
-300 ATLKCLKPYTTYQ
+300 TTYQ
-313 YRVSAGNTSTET
+313 YRVKAGESSVDV

-331 EMLQLE
+331 KMLQLE
-337 NASFDVWCTDA
+337 NSSFDDWCTDT
-348 NNPKLLYP
+348 NNSKLLYP

-525 TSHTLKLKYKDNT
+525 TSHTLELKYKDNT

-556 FTGGIGSTLVLD
+556 FTGGVGSTLVLD

>member
-1 MTNSLHRL
+1 MKKVLYIL
-9 IPFVVVACFVAACEV
+9 IPVFIAICFSSCDV

-46 GVSGKDKGS
+46 GENGSGEGS
-55 ATIDKESRTVSLYV
+55 ATIDKDLRTVSLFV
-69 CDTVDIKEL
+69 CDTVD
-78 RVKRIELKAETKNP
+78 VKKLKVNRIELKSETKNP
-92 DVDYQD
+92 DVDYQE
-98 EITLLPD
+98 EIGLLPD
-105 SASCHYFERFPRK
+105 SAVCLDFARFPRK
-118 SFDAPGAHHDTR
+118 GFNAPNSHQDTR
-130 IDFSKEVPFTLH
+130 MDFSQKVKFTLH
-142 TYQDYKWT
+142 TYHDYEWT
-150 VKVEQVINREVEI
+150 VNVEQIVIREIEV
-163 ENQVGDA
+163 ENQVGNA
-170 IIDAHTRNVVIY
+170 VIDPITHNVVIY
-182 VKQNQSLKNLK
+182 VNKEQSLKRLK

-198 LGGTH
+198 LGGVH
-203 GSVTPDPTAF
+203 GKVSPDPTTQETF
-213 DTYDFYNIK
+213 DFYDVRQ
-222 EFMVTTG
+222 FLVTTG
-229 WGGRERWKV
+229 WGEEQSWRVMVCHTEA
-238 FVYQTD
+238 
-244 AVMQTTAKA
+244 AVETTAQA
-253 FARTVDAIIS
+253 FARTVNAIVS
-263 GEKPNGSTP
+263 GEKPNGTTP
-272 LIEYKAQT
+272 LIEYKKESEQSWLSVPHENIQQT
-280 DGKWNAVGSQ
+280 ATAYTA
-290 DITIASTSYS
+290 DIKGLQPS
-300 ATLKCLKPYTTYQ
+300 TTYQ
-313 YRVSAGNTSTET
+313 YRVKAGESSVDV

-337 NASFDVWCTDA
+337 NTSFDDWCTDA

-369 KGATTVGNSNSVPT
+369 KGATTVGSSNSTPT

-388 GSGKAAYLES
+388 GHGKAAHLES

-432 AFPAKLTFDYK
+432 AFPSKLTFDYK
-443 YNSETINKV
+443 YRTSIINKV

-525 TSHTLKLKYKDNT
+525 TSHTLELKYKDNT

-556 FTGGIGSTLVLD
+556 FTGGVGSLLVLD

>member
-1 MTNSLHRL
+1 MIKALHKL
-9 IPFVVVACFVAACEV
+9 IPLVITACFAACEV

-46 GVSGKDKGS
+46 GASGKGEGS
-55 ATIDKESRTVSLYV
+55 ATIDKDTRTVSLYV
-69 CDTVDIKEL
+69 CDTVD
-78 RVKRIELKAETKNP
+78 VKRLKVNRIELKSETKNP
-92 DVDYQD
+92 DVDYKD
-98 EITLLPD
+98 EIALLPD
-105 SASCHYFERFPRK
+105 SAACLDFARFPRK
-118 SFDAPGAHHDTR
+118 GFNAPGSHQDTR
-130 IDFSKEVPFTLH
+130 MDFSQKVKFTLT
-142 TYQDYKWT
+142 TYQDYEWT
-150 VKVEQVINREVEI
+150 VNVEQVVNREVEV
-163 ENQVGDA
+163 ENQVGNA
-170 IIDAHTRNVVIY
+170 VIDPITHNVVVY
-182 VKQNQSLKNLK
+182 VKKGQSLKLLK
-193 VHKFS
+193 VSKFS
-198 LGGTH
+198 LGGEH
-203 GSVTPDPTAF
+203 GKVSPDPTTQETF
-213 DTYDFYNIK
+213 DFYDVRQ
-222 EFMVTTG
+222 FLVTTG
-229 WGGRERWKV
+229 WGEEQSWRVMVCHTEA
-238 FVYQTD
+238 
-244 AVMQTTAKA
+244 AVETTAQA
-253 FARTVDAIIS
+253 FARTVNAIVS
-263 GEKPNGSTP
+263 GEKPNGTTP
-272 LIEYKAQT
+272 LIEYKKESEQT
-280 DGKWNAVGSQ
+280 WLSVPQENIQQTATAYTA
-290 DITIASTSYS
+290 DIKGLQPS
-300 ATLKCLKPYTTYQ
+300 TTYQ
-313 YRVSAGNTSTET
+313 YRVKAGESSVDV

-331 EMLQLE
+331 KMLQLE
-337 NASFDVWCTDA
+337 NSSFDDWCTDTK
-348 NNPKLLYP
+348 NPELLYP
-356 WAEGATPY
+356 WAEGGTPY
-364 WETGN
+364 WGTGN
-369 KGATTVGNSNSVPT
+369 KGATTVGSSNSTPT

-388 GSGKAAYLES
+388 GHGKAAHLES

-432 AFPAKLTFDYK
+432 AFPSKLTFDYK
-443 YNSETINKV
+443 YRTSTINKV

-525 TSHTLKLKYKDNT
+525 TSHTLELKYKDNT

-556 FTGGIGSTLVLD
+556 FTGGVGSTLVLD

>member
-1 MTNSLHRL
+1 MKKVLYIL
-9 IPFVVVACFVAACEV
+9 IPVFIAICFGSCDV

-46 GVSGKDKGS
+46 GENGSGEGS
-55 ATIDKESRTVSLYV
+55 AAIDKDLHTVSLYV
-69 CDTVDIKEL
+69 CDTVDVSRL
-78 RVKRIELKAETKNP
+78 RVNRIELKSETKNP
-92 DVDYQD
+92 DVNYQE
-98 EITLLPD
+98 EIGLMPD
-105 SASCHYFERFPRK
+105 SAACLDFAKFPRK
-118 SFDAPGAHHDTR
+118 GFNAPGSHQDTR
-130 IDFSKEVPFTLH
+130 MDFSQKVKFTLH
-142 TYQDYKWT
+142 TYQDYEWT
-150 VKVEQVINREVEI
+150 VKVEQIVIREVEV
-163 ENQVGDA
+163 ENQVGNA
-170 IIDAHTRNVVIY
+170 VIDPITHNVVIY
-182 VKQNQSLKNLK
+182 VNKDQSLKRLK

-198 LGGTH
+198 LGGVH
-203 GSVTPDPTAF
+203 GKVSPDPTTQETF
-213 DTYDFYNIK
+213 DFYDVRQ
-222 EFMVTTG
+222 FLVTTG
-229 WGGRERWKV
+229 WGEEQSWRV
-238 FVYQTD
+238 MVCHTD
-244 AVMQTTAKA
+244 AAVQTTAQA

-263 GEKPNGSTP
+263 GEKPNGTEP
-272 LIEYKAQT
+272 VIEYKAESESAWKTLAQE
-280 DGKWNAVGSQ
+280 N
-290 DITIASTSYS
+290 INSTSTGYS
-300 ATLKCLKPYTTYQ
+300 ATIPGLSPSTTYSFT
-313 YRVSAGNTSTET
+313 VTAGDSKVGE
-325 QTFTTT
+325 QSFTTT

-337 NASFDVWCTDA
+337 NASFDDWCTDA

-356 WAEGATPY
+356 WAEGTTPY

-383 DDTST
+383 DDSST

-432 AFPAKLTFDYK
+432 AFPSKLTFDYK

-525 TSHTLKLKYKDNT
+525 TSHTLELKYKDNT

>member
-1 MTNSLHRL
+1 MKKVLYIL
-9 IPFVVVACFVAACEV
+9 IPVFIAICFGSCDV

-46 GVSGKDKGS
+46 GENGSGEGS
-55 ATIDKESRTVSLYV
+55 ATIDKDLRTVSLFV
-69 CDTVDIKEL
+69 CDTVD
-78 RVKRIELKAETKNP
+78 VKKLKVNRIELKSETKNP
-92 DVDYQD
+92 DVDYQE
-98 EITLLPD
+98 EIGLLPD
-105 SASCHYFERFPRK
+105 SAVCLDFARFPRK
-118 SFDAPGAHHDTR
+118 GFNAPDSHQDTR
-130 IDFSKEVPFTLH
+130 LDFSQKVKFTLH
-142 TYQDYKWT
+142 TYQDYEWT
-150 VKVEQVINREVEI
+150 VKVEQIVNREVEV
-163 ENQVGDA
+163 ENQVGNA
-170 IIDAHTRNVVIY
+170 VIDPVTHNVVVY
-182 VKQNQSLKNLK
+182 VNKEQSLKRLK

-198 LGGTH
+198 LGGVH
-203 GSVTPDPTAF
+203 GKVSPNPTTY
-213 DTYDFYNIK
+213 DTYDFYDVRY
-222 EFMVTTG
+222 FHVTTG
-229 WGGRERWKV
+229 WGEEQSWRV
-238 FVYQTD
+238 MVCHTD
-244 AVMQTTAKA
+244 AAVQTTAQA
-253 FARTVDAIIS
+253 FARTVDAIIT
-263 GEKPNGSTP
+263 GEKPNGTEP
-272 LIEYKAQT
+272 VIEYKAESESAWKTLAQE
-280 DGKWNAVGSQ
+280 N
-290 DITIASTSYS
+290 INSTSTGYS
-300 ATLKCLKPYTTYQ
+300 ATIPGLSPSTTYSFT
-313 YRVSAGNTSTET
+313 VTAGDSKVGA
-325 QTFTTT
+325 QSFTTT

-337 NASFDVWCTDA
+337 NASFDDWCTDA

-356 WAEGATPY
+356 WAEGTTPY

-432 AFPAKLTFDYK
+432 AFPSKLTFDYK

-525 TSHTLKLKYKDNT
+525 TSHTLDLKYKDNT

>member
-1 MTNSLHRL
+1 MIKALHKL
-9 IPFVVVACFVAACEV
+9 IPLVITACFAACEV

-35 RITAFEVEGQC
+35 RITVFEVEGQC
-46 GVSGKDKGS
+46 GASGKGEGS
-55 ATIDKESRTVSLYV
+55 ATIDKDTRTVSLYV
-69 CDTVDIKEL
+69 CDTVD
-78 RVKRIELKAETKNP
+78 VKRLKVNRIELKSETKNP
-92 DVDYQD
+92 DVDYKD
-98 EITLLPD
+98 EIALLPD
-105 SASCHYFERFPRK
+105 SAVCLDFARFPRK
-118 SFDAPGAHHDTR
+118 GFNAPGSHQDTR
-130 IDFSKEVPFTLH
+130 MDFSQKVKFTLT
-142 TYQDYKWT
+142 TYQDYEWT
-150 VKVEQVINREVEI
+150 VNVEQVVNREVEV
-163 ENQVGDA
+163 ENQVGNA
-170 IIDAHTRNVVIY
+170 VIDPITHNVVVY
-182 VKQNQSLKNLK
+182 VKKDQSLKRLK
-193 VHKFS
+193 VSKFS
-198 LGGTH
+198 LGGER
-203 GSVTPDPTAF
+203 GKVSPDPTTQETF
-213 DTYDFYNIK
+213 DFYDVRQ
-222 EFMVTTG
+222 FLVTTG
-229 WGGRERWKV
+229 WGEEQSWRVMVCHTEA
-238 FVYQTD
+238 
-244 AVMQTTAKA
+244 AVETTSQA
-253 FARTVDAIIS
+253 FARTVNAIVS
-263 GEKPNGSTP
+263 GEKPNDATP
-272 LIEYKAQT
+272 LIEYKKESEQT
-280 DGKWNAVGSQ
+280 WLSVPHENIQQTATAYRA
-290 DITIASTSYS
+290 DIKGLQPS
-300 ATLKCLKPYTTYQ
+300 TTYQ
-313 YRVSAGNTSTET
+313 YRVKARESSVDV

-337 NASFDVWCTDA
+337 NTSFDDWCTDA

-369 KGATTVGNSNSVPT
+369 KGATTVGSSNSTPT

-388 GSGKAAYLES
+388 GHGKAAHLES

-432 AFPAKLTFDYK
+432 AFPSKLTFDYK
-443 YNSETINKV
+443 YRTSTINKV

-525 TSHTLKLKYKDNT
+525 TSHTLELKYKDNT

-556 FTGGIGSTLVLD
+556 FTGGVGSLLVLD

>member
-1 MTNSLHRL
+1 MKKVLYIL
-9 IPFVVVACFVAACEV
+9 IPVFIAICFGSCDV

-46 GVSGKDKGS
+46 GENGSGEGS
-55 ATIDKESRTVSLYV
+55 ATIDKDLRIVSLFV
-69 CDTVDIKEL
+69 CDTVDVKKL
-78 RVKRIELKAETKNP
+78 KVKRIELKSETKNP
-92 DVDYQD
+92 DVNYQE
-98 EITLLPD
+98 EIGLMPD
-105 SASCHYFERFPRK
+105 SAACLDFAKFPRK
-118 SFDAPGAHHDTR
+118 GFNAPGSHQDTR
-130 IDFSKEVPFTLH
+130 MDFSQKVKFILH
-142 TYQDYKWT
+142 TYQDYEWT
-150 VKVEQVINREVEI
+150 VKVEQIVNREVEV
-163 ENQVGDA
+163 ENQVGNA
-170 IIDAHTRNVVIY
+170 VIDPITHNVVVY
-182 VKQNQSLKNLK
+182 VNKEQSLKRLK

-198 LGGTH
+198 LGGVH
-203 GSVTPDPTAF
+203 GKVSPDPTTQETF
-213 DTYDFYNIK
+213 GFYDVRQ
-222 EFMVTTG
+222 FMVTTG
-229 WGGRERWKV
+229 WGEEQNWR
-238 FVYQTD
+238 
-244 AVMQTTAKA
+244 VMVCHTEAAMGTTAQA
-253 FARTVDAIIS
+253 FARTVNAIVS
-263 GEKPNGSTP
+263 GEKPNGTTP
-272 LIEYKAQT
+272 LIEYKKESEQT
-280 DGKWNAVGSQ
+280 WLSVPQENIQQTATAYTA
-290 DITIASTSYS
+290 DIKGLQPS
-300 ATLKCLKPYTTYQ
+300 TTYQ
-313 YRVSAGNTSTET
+313 YRVKAGESSVDV
-325 QTFTTT
+325 QTITTT
-331 EMLQLE
+331 KMLQLE
-337 NASFDVWCTDA
+337 NSSFDDWCTDT
-348 NNPKLLYP
+348 NNSKLLYP

-432 AFPAKLTFDYK
+432 AFPAKLPFDYK

-525 TSHTLKLKYKDNT
+525 TSHALELKYKDNT

>member
-1 MTNSLHRL
+1 MKKVLYIL
-9 IPFVVVACFVAACEV
+9 IPVFIAICFGSCDV

-46 GVSGKDKGS
+46 GENGSGEGS
-55 ATIDKESRTVSLYV
+55 ATIDKDLRTVSLFV
-69 CDTVDIKEL
+69 CDTVD
-78 RVKRIELKAETKNP
+78 VKKLKVRRIELKSETKNP
-92 DVDYQD
+92 DVDYQE
-98 EITLLPD
+98 EIGLLPD
-105 SASCHYFERFPRK
+105 SAVCLDFARFPRK
-118 SFDAPGAHHDTR
+118 GFNAPNSHQDTR
-130 IDFSKEVPFTLH
+130 MDFSQKVKFTLH
-142 TYQDYKWT
+142 TYQDYEWT
-150 VKVEQVINREVEI
+150 VNVEQIVIREVEV
-163 ENQVGDA
+163 ENQVGNA
-170 IIDAHTRNVVIY
+170 VIDPVTHNVVVY
-182 VKQNQSLKNLK
+182 VNKEQSLKRLK

-198 LGGTH
+198 LGGVH
-203 GSVTPDPTAF
+203 GKVSPDPTTQETF
-213 DTYDFYNIK
+213 DFYDVRQ
-222 EFMVTTG
+222 FLVTTG
-229 WGGRERWKV
+229 WGEEQSWR
-238 FVYQTD
+238 
-244 AVMQTTAKA
+244 VMVCHTEAAMGTTAQA
-253 FARTVDAIIS
+253 FARTVNAIVS
-263 GEKPNGSTP
+263 GEKPNGTTP
-272 LIEYKAQT
+272 LIEYKKESEQT
-280 DGKWNAVGSQ
+280 WLNVPQENIQQTATAYTA
-290 DITIASTSYS
+290 DIKGLQPS
-300 ATLKCLKPYTTYQ
+300 TTYQ
-313 YRVSAGNTSTET
+313 YRVKAGESSVDV

-331 EMLQLE
+331 KMLQLE
-337 NASFDVWCTDA
+337 NSSFDDWCTDT
-348 NNPKLLYP
+348 NNSKLLYP

-525 TSHTLKLKYKDNT
+525 TSHTLELKYKDNT

-556 FTGGIGSTLVLD
+556 FTGGVGSTLVLD
-568 NLKLHYE
+568 NLKLYYE

>member
-1 MTNSLHRL
+1 MKKVLYIL
-9 IPFVVVACFVAACEV
+9 ILAFIAICFGSCDV

-46 GVSGKDKGS
+46 GENGSGEGS
-55 ATIDKESRTVSLYV
+55 ATIDKDLRTVSLFV
-69 CDTVDIKEL
+69 CDTVD
-78 RVKRIELKAETKNP
+78 VKKLKVNRIELKSETKNP
-92 DVDYQD
+92 DVDYQE
-98 EITLLPD
+98 EIGLLPD
-105 SASCHYFERFPRK
+105 SAVCLDFARFPRK
-118 SFDAPGAHHDTR
+118 GFNAPNSHQDTR
-130 IDFSKEVPFTLH
+130 MDFSQKVKFTLH
-142 TYQDYKWT
+142 TYHDYEWT
-150 VKVEQVINREVEI
+150 VNVEQIVICEVEV
-163 ENQVGDA
+163 ENQVGNA
-170 IIDAHTRNVVIY
+170 VIDPITHNVVIY
-182 VKQNQSLKNLK
+182 VNKEQSLKRLK

-198 LGGTH
+198 LGGVH
-203 GSVTPDPTAF
+203 GKVSPDPTTQETF
-213 DTYDFYNIK
+213 DFYDVRQ
-222 EFMVTTG
+222 FLVTTG
-229 WGGRERWKV
+229 WGEEQSWRVMVCHTEA
-238 FVYQTD
+238 
-244 AVMQTTAKA
+244 AVETTAQA
-253 FARTVDAIIS
+253 FARTVNAIVS
-263 GEKPNGSTP
+263 GEKPNGTTP
-272 LIEYKAQT
+272 LIEYKKESEQSWLSVPHENIQQT
-280 DGKWNAVGSQ
+280 ATAYTA
-290 DITIASTSYS
+290 DIKGLQPS
-300 ATLKCLKPYTTYQ
+300 TTYQ
-313 YRVSAGNTSTET
+313 YRVKAGESSVDV

-337 NASFDVWCTDA
+337 NTSFDDWCTDV

-525 TSHTLKLKYKDNT
+525 TSHTLELKYKDNT

>member
-1 MTNSLHRL
+1 MKKVLNIL
-9 IPFVVVACFVAACEV
+9 IPVFIAICFGSCDV

-46 GVSGKDKGS
+46 GENGSGEGS
-55 ATIDKESRTVSLYV
+55 ATIDKDLRTVSLFV
-69 CDTVDIKEL
+69 CDTVD
-78 RVKRIELKAETKNP
+78 VKKLKVNRIELKSETKNP
-92 DVDYQD
+92 DVDYQE
-98 EITLLPD
+98 EIGLLPD
-105 SASCHYFERFPRK
+105 SAVCLDFARFPRK
-118 SFDAPGAHHDTR
+118 GFNAPNSHQDTR
-130 IDFSKEVPFTLH
+130 MDFSQKVKFTLH
-142 TYQDYKWT
+142 TYHDYEWT
-150 VKVEQVINREVEI
+150 VNVEQIVIREVEV
-163 ENQVGDA
+163 ENQVGNA
-170 IIDAHTRNVVIY
+170 VIDPITHNVVIY
-182 VKQNQSLKNLK
+182 VNKDQSLKRLK

-198 LGGTH
+198 LGGVH
-203 GSVTPDPTAF
+203 GKVSPDPTTQETF
-213 DTYDFYNIK
+213 DFYDVRQ
-222 EFMVTTG
+222 FLVTTG
-229 WGGRERWKV
+229 WGEEQSWRV
-238 FVYQTD
+238 MVCHTD
-244 AVMQTTAKA
+244 AAVQTTAQA
-253 FARTVDAIIS
+253 FARTVDAIIT
-263 GEKPNGSTP
+263 GEKPNGTEP
-272 LIEYKAQT
+272 VIEYKAESESAWKTLAQE
-280 DGKWNAVGSQ
+280 N
-290 DITIASTSYS
+290 INSTSTGYS
-300 ATLKCLKPYTTYQ
+300 ATIPGLSPSTTYSFT
-313 YRVSAGNTSTET
+313 VTAGESKVGE
-325 QTFTTT
+325 QSFTTT
-331 EMLQLE
+331 EMQQLE
-337 NASFDVWCTDA
+337 NASFDDWCTDA

-356 WAEGATPY
+356 WAEGTTPY

-383 DDTST
+383 DDSST

-432 AFPAKLTFDYK
+432 AFPSKLTFDYK

-525 TSHTLKLKYKDNT
+525 TSHTLELKYKDNT

>member
-1 MTNSLHRL
+1 MKKVLYIL
-9 IPFVVVACFVAACEV
+9 IPVFIAICFSSCDV

-29 YPIVEG
+29 YPIVVG

-46 GVSGKDKGS
+46 GENGSGEGS
-55 ATIDKESRTVSLYV
+55 ATIDKDLRTVSLFV
-69 CDTVDIKEL
+69 CDTVD
-78 RVKRIELKAETKNP
+78 VKKLKVNRIELKSETKNP
-92 DVDYQD
+92 DVNYQE
-98 EITLLPD
+98 EIGLLPD
-105 SASCHYFERFPRK
+105 SAVCKDFAKFPRK
-118 SFDAPGAHHDTR
+118 AFANPDSHTDTR
-130 IDFSKEVPFTLH
+130 MDFSQKVKFILQ
-142 TYQDYKWT
+142 TYQDYEWT
-150 VKVEQVINREVEI
+150 VKVEQIVNREVEV
-163 ENQVGDA
+163 ENQVGNA
-170 IIDAHTRNVVIY
+170 VIDPITHNVVVY
-182 VKQNQSLKNLK
+182 VNKEQSLKRLK

-198 LGGTH
+198 LGGVH
-203 GSVTPDPTAF
+203 GKVSPDPTAQETF
-213 DTYDFYNIK
+213 DFYDVRQ
-222 EFMVTTG
+222 FMVTTG
-229 WGGRERWKV
+229 WGEEQSWRV
-238 FVYQTD
+238 MACHTD
-244 AVMQTTAKA
+244 AAVQTTAQA
-253 FARTVDAIIS
+253 FARTVDAIIT
-263 GEKPNGSTP
+263 GEKPNGTEP
-272 LIEYKAQT
+272 VIEYRAQGESAWKT
-280 DGKWNAVGSQ
+280 LAQEN
-290 DITIASTSYS
+290 INSTSTGYS
-300 ATLKCLKPYTTYQ
+300 ATIPDLKPSTTYQ
-313 YRVSAGNTSTET
+313 YRVKAGESSVDV

-337 NASFDVWCTDA
+337 NASFDDWCTDA

-525 TSHTLKLKYKDNT
+525 TSHTLELKYKDNT

-556 FTGGIGSTLVLD
+556 FTGGVGSTLVLD

>member
-1 MTNSLHRL
+1 MKKVLYIL
-9 IPFVVVACFVAACEV
+9 IPVFIAICFGSCDV

-46 GVSGKDKGS
+46 GENGSGEGS
-55 ATIDKESRTVSLYV
+55 ATIDKDLRTVSLFV
-69 CDTVDIKEL
+69 CDTVDVKKL
-78 RVKRIELKAETKNP
+78 KVKRIELKSETKNP
-92 DVDYQD
+92 DVNYQE
-98 EITLLPD
+98 EIGLMPD
-105 SASCHYFERFPRK
+105 SAACLDFAKFPRK
-118 SFDAPGAHHDTR
+118 GFNAPGCHHDTR
-130 IDFSKEVPFTLH
+130 MDFSQKVKFILH
-142 TYQDYKWT
+142 TYQDYEWT
-150 VKVEQVINREVEI
+150 VKVEQIVNREVEV
-163 ENQVGDA
+163 ENQVGNA
-170 IIDAHTRNVVIY
+170 VIDPITHNVVIY
-182 VKQNQSLKNLK
+182 VNKEQSLKRLK

-198 LGGTH
+198 LGGVH
-203 GSVTPDPTAF
+203 GKVSPDPTTQETF
-213 DTYDFYNIK
+213 DFYDVRQ
-222 EFMVTTG
+222 FMVTTG
-229 WGGRERWKV
+229 WGEEQSWR
-238 FVYQTD
+238 
-244 AVMQTTAKA
+244 VMVCHTEAAMGTTAQA
-253 FARTVDAIIS
+253 FARTVDAIIT
-263 GEKPNGSTP
+263 GEKPNGTEP
-272 LIEYKAQT
+272 VIEYKAEGESAWKTLAQE
-280 DGKWNAVGSQ
+280 N
-290 DITIASTSYS
+290 INSTSTGYS
-300 ATLKCLKPYTTYQ
+300 ATIPNLSPSTTYNFT
-313 YRVSAGNTSTET
+313 VTAGNSKVGE
-325 QTFTTT
+325 QSFTTT
-331 EMLQLE
+331 KMLQLE
-337 NASFDVWCTDA
+337 NTSLDEWCTDVK
-348 NNPKLLYP
+348 NPELLYP
-356 WAEGATPY
+356 WAEGSTPY
-364 WETGN
+364 WGTGN
-369 KGATTVGNSNSVPT
+369 KGATTVGSSNSTPT

-388 GSGKAAYLES
+388 GHGKAAHLES
-398 KYIVIKFAAGN
+398 RYIVIKFAAGN

-432 AFPAKLTFDYK
+432 AFPSKLTFDYK

-525 TSHTLKLKYKDNT
+525 TSHTLELKYKDNT

-556 FTGGIGSTLVLD
+556 FTGGVGSTLVLD

>member
-1 MTNSLHRL
+1 MIKALHKL
-9 IPFVVVACFVAACEV
+9 IPLVITACFAACEV

-46 GVSGKDKGS
+46 GASGKGEGS
-55 ATIDKESRTVSLYV
+55 ATIDKDTRTVSLYV
-69 CDTVDIKEL
+69 CDTVD
-78 RVKRIELKAETKNP
+78 VKRLKVNRIELKSETKNP
-92 DVDYQD
+92 DVDYKD
-98 EITLLPD
+98 EIALLPD
-105 SASCHYFERFPRK
+105 SAACLDFARFPRK
-118 SFDAPGAHHDTR
+118 GFNAPGSHHDTR
-130 IDFSKEVPFTLH
+130 MDFSQKVKFTLT
-142 TYQDYKWT
+142 TYQDYEWA
-150 VKVEQVINREVEI
+150 VNVEQVVNREVEM
-163 ENQVGDA
+163 ENQVGNA
-170 IIDAHTRNVVIY
+170 VIDPITHNVVVY
-182 VKQNQSLKNLK
+182 VNKEQSLKRLK

-198 LGGTH
+198 LGGVH
-203 GSVTPDPTAF
+203 GKVSPDPTTQETF
-213 DTYDFYNIK
+213 DFYDVRQ
-222 EFMVTTG
+222 FLVTTG
-229 WGGRERWKV
+229 WGEEQSWR
-238 FVYQTD
+238 
-244 AVMQTTAKA
+244 VMVCHTEAAMGTTAQA
-253 FARTVDAIIS
+253 FARTVNAIVS
-263 GEKPNGSTP
+263 GEKPNGTTP
-272 LIEYKAQT
+272 LIEYKKESEQT
-280 DGKWNAVGSQ
+280 WLSVPQENIQQTATAYTA
-290 DITIASTSYS
+290 DIKGLQPS
-300 ATLKCLKPYTTYQ
+300 TTYQ
-313 YRVSAGNTSTET
+313 YRVTAGESSVAV

-331 EMLQLE
+331 KMLQLE
-337 NASFDVWCTDA
+337 NSSFDDWCTDTK
-348 NNPKLLYP
+348 NPELLYP
-356 WAEGATPY
+356 WAEGGTPY
-364 WETGN
+364 WGTGN
-369 KGATTVGNSNSVPT
+369 KGATTVGSSNSTPT

-388 GSGKAAYLES
+388 GHGKAAHLES

-432 AFPAKLTFDYK
+432 AFPSKLTFDYK
-443 YNSETINKV
+443 YRTSTINKV

-525 TSHTLKLKYKDNT
+525 TSHTLELKYKDNT

-556 FTGGIGSTLVLD
+556 FTGGVGSTLVLD